1 MHEQWVLIPLQTNLF
16 LMHINCHLIFFT
28 YQIINLNEATQLLL
42 TKADIAGQ
50 TAAYTLHIRHLDQ
63 PAKIYTDVSFDII
76 SHQVD
81 DFVSPSGQKM
91 RLPKYFSWIA
101 RNDAKANYLKHSGR
115 N

>member
-1 MHEQWVLIPLQTNLF
+1 MHEQWVLTPLQINLF
-16 LMHINCHLIFFT
+16 LMHINCHLIFT

-63 PAKIYTDVSFDII
+63 PAEIYTDVSFDII

-81 DFVSPSGQKM
+81 DFVSPSGQKCDFQNIFLGSLEM
-91 RLPKYFSWIA
+91 MQSKLS
-101 RNDAKANYLKHSGR
+101 
-115 N
+115 

>member
-1 MHEQWVLIPLQTNLF
+1 MGPHPLQINLF
-16 LMHINCHLIFFT
+16 LMHINCHLIFT

-63 PAKIYTDVSFDII
+63 PAEIYTDVSFDII

-81 DFVSPSGQKM
+81 DFVSPSGQNATS
-91 RLPKYFSWIA
+91 KYFHGSLEMMQS
-101 RNDAKANYLKHSGR
+101 KLS
-115 N
+115 